1 MVYINKNTRVIV
13 QGITGHQGSF
23 HSNEMLK
30 FGTKV
35 VAGITPGK
43 AGTQVNGI
51 PVFDTVEETLHLEPN
66 ASMISVPAP
75 YVKDAFYEAI
85 DAGIKLVYVLTEHVP
100 VHDSLEMIS
109 IARTKGVTVIGPNGP
124 GITVPFESKIGIMP
138 NHIFRKGNIAV
149 ISRSGTLTYE
159 IVKAITDSG
168 LGESTVI
175 GLGGDAI
182 VGLSFTDVLKE
193 LKKERR
199 TRAAVLVGEI
209 GGTAEEEAAE
219 YIKADFRKPVVAY
232 IAGRSAPPGK
242 RMGHAGAIITRGK
255 GTAESKI
262 KALNEAGVEVA
273 AYPQDI
279 PALLKKK
286 L

>member
-23 HSNEMLK
+23 HANEMVK

-35 VAGITPGK
+35 IAGISPGK
-43 AGTQVNGI
+43 AGTEVNGI
-51 PVFDTVEETLHLEPN
+51 PVFDTVEEILHLEPN
-66 ASMISVPAP
+66 ATMISVPAP
-75 YVKDAFYEAI
+75 YVKDAFYEAL
-85 DAGIKLVYVLTEHVP
+85 DAGIKLIYVLTEHVP
-100 VHDSLEMIS
+100 VHDSLEMIN
-109 IARTKGVTVIGPNGP
+109 IAKTKGVTVIGPNGP
-124 GITVPFESKIGIMP
+124 GITVPFDSKIGIMP
-138 NHIFRKGNIAV
+138 NHIFRKGSVAV

-193 LKKERR
+193 LNKERR
-199 TRAAVLVGEI
+199 TKAAVLVGEI

-219 YIKADFRKPVVAY
+219 YIKSAFKKPVVAY

-262 KALNEAGVEVA
+262 RALNEAGVEVA

-279 PALLKKK
+279 PSLLKKK